1 QATRWVLIAL
11 ATAVILARGYLRLRI
26 QRQIISSDIFMFLA
40 WCAAVASACVD
51 IRLAQLGA
59 LEKQVMSNL
68 AGYTGGPDQ
77 IVQILKLFWAANL
90 PFFTTFYLCK
100 AALLTV
106 YLQIFPPFMRKRRI
120 ILWAVIGYVIVS
132 YIVSVAMALFY
143 CWPVQTSWSLDP
155 IKACTP
161 SKGEQIFQLGWAL
174 HFAGDLM
181 IFALPWSI
189 VTNLQM
195 GRSMKTGVF
204 CTFLLGI
211 INIVFCLVRFIHVQI
226 STVGS
231 SVPLSL
237 IALWSA
243 LDQNIGLVIA
253 CLPALRPFFRR
264 KESRDYYGSGPD
276 RYRGTDLGAAEAGRR
291 VTCDPYARELGPDN
305 IVNASGA
312 FDAGSLDDGK
322 RSQSSVVELIRIP
335 IERK

>member
-1 QATRWVLIAL
+1 MTSSRPNAPGLVVVLATRWVLITL

-26 QRQIISSDIFMFLA
+26 QRQILNSDIFMFLA
-40 WCAAVASACVD
+40 WCAAVASACID

-59 LEKQVMSNL
+59 FETQVMSNL
-68 AGYTGGPDQ
+68 AGYTGGLDQ
-77 IVQILKLFWAANL
+77 VVQILKLFWAANL

-120 ILWAVIGYVIVS
+120 LLWAVIGYVIVA
-132 YIVSVAMALFY
+132 YIVSVVMALFY

-155 IKACTP
+155 AKACP
-161 SKGEQIFQLGWAL
+161 ASKGEQIFQLAWAL

-189 VTNLQM
+189 ITKLQM

-211 INIVFCLVRFIHVQI
+211 INMVFCLVRFIQVQT

-237 IALWSA
+237 IETIMGQVQTDIEEQIQERLKQGAELPMIRMHGN
-243 LDQNIGLVIA
+243 LD
-253 CLPALRPFFRR
+253 
-264 KESRDYYGSGPD
+264 
-276 RYRGTDLGAAEAGRR
+276 
-291 VTCDPYARELGPDN
+291 
-305 IVNASGA
+305 
-312 FDAGSLDDGK
+312 
-322 RSQSSVVELIRIP
+322 RIT
-335 IERK
+335 R